1 MENITINDCSVA
13 EAAVASV
20 ASVSRLYDGD
30 GLRFSLLL
38 QPENIPSVLRR
49 ILELHADAAE
59 QDMMM
64 LGVLN
69 IVSGMTAAYAGDERS
84 ACAIYGIYDGRRVY
98 APLYNIVYARAGSGK
113 GALVH
118 CLELLRP
125 MREEAKRQY
134 ELEMAEYRRRCSS
147 YEALKRQQKSRRGST
162 EPLPEEPVEPP
173 YRCPLVAGNSTTAAL
188 YRTLSANEGW
198 GLMFETEAD
207 TITQMLKSDFGN
219 YSDLLR
225 KAFHHEPISCHRA
238 TDNLHIDI
246 EEPRLSV
253 MLTCTP
259 GQIPSLFE
267 GNAENGMASRFLYY
281 GLPSQKPEF
290 KNVFAHASESLS
302 DEYRAI
308 SDALAPLFQALAQR
322 RGRPMQFVM
331 TERQQSHFMERFS
344 AILQDQTRLLGDA
357 YQGFV
362 FRLALS
368 CFRYAMVLTLLRRLD
383 ELPLTGIV
391 FSPDEI
397 ALQCHDA
404 DCQTALA
411 ITETLARHTAL
422 VFNTVMPDTADPFAK
437 ETMVMTENEKDIFC
451 SLPMGQFKTSE
462 FISLTMRKCNVSE
475 RTAYK
480 TLKNFVLKY
489 KILQQVSSG
498 IYRRYDAHPAFEAD
512 SSDSACGNGN
522 INNSNSLI

>member
-1 MENITINDCSVA
+1 MFIKNKKFDLQFANLQSLAYLPKCDEDD
-13 EAAVASV
+13 E
-20 ASVSRLYDGD
+20 RMM
-30 GLRFSLLL
+30 RFSPLL
-38 QPENIPSVLRR
+38 QVGNIPSVLRR
-49 ILELHADAAE
+49 VMELHADAAE
-59 QDMMM
+59 RDMMM

-69 IVSGMTAAYAGDERS
+69 IASGMAAAYAGDGRS
-84 ACAIYGIYDGRRVY
+84 ACAVYGIYDGRRVY

-125 MREEAKRQY
+125 MREEMKRQY
-134 ELEMAEYRRRCSS
+134 DLEMAEYRQRRSE
-147 YEALKRQQKSRRGST
+147 YEALRRQQKSRKQGVQQ
-162 EPLPEEPVEPP
+162 LPEEPAEPL
-173 YRCPLVAGNSTTAAL
+173 YRSPLAAGNSTTAAL
-188 YRTLSANEGW
+188 YRTLSANGGW

-267 GNAENGMASRFLYY
+267 CNAENGMASRFLYY
-281 GLPSQKPEF
+281 GLPTHAPRF
-290 KNVFAHASESLS
+290 KDVFAHASESLS
-302 DEYRAI
+302 DEYRAL
-308 SDALAPLFQALAQR
+308 SDFMSPLFQALAQR

-331 TERQQSHFMERFS
+331 TEQQRSLFMERFAS
-344 AILQDQTRLLGDA
+344 ILQDQTRLLGDA

-383 ELPLTGIV
+383 ELPVTGV
-391 FSPDEI
+391 VLSPDEV
-397 ALQCHDA
+397 ALQCADA
-404 DCQTALA
+404 DCHTALA
-411 ITETLARHTAL
+411 ITETLARHTAV
-422 VFNTVMPDTADPFAK
+422 VFNTVMPDTCDPFAK
-437 ETMVMTENEKDIFC
+437 EAAVMMADKEKRLLR
-451 SLPMGQFKTSE
+451 SLPVGEIKTAD
-462 FISLTMRKCNVSE
+462 FVALAMRVCNVCE
-475 RTAYK
+475 RTANK
-480 TLKNFVLKY
+480 ILKDFVYKY
-489 KILQQVSSG
+489 KVLQQVSFG
-498 IYRRYDAHPAFEAD
+498 IYRRRNAPGAEPAE
-512 SSDSACGNGN
+512 SDSGISQKANPKP
-522 INNSNSLI
+522 LI